1 MKMRKSK
8 YLAIAFLSLTTVF
21 LSHCVKKEYTLD
33 PPPSKVEG
41 LNGSWKLNSVIQ
53 VDEVSLSKGER
64 DLSPFYIGEE
74 SMQVMEVAFK
84 SSDKTFVITPG
95 EIGRNYLPSSGIWA
109 FDDDNYPQY
118 IYLKDDA
125 GEISTL
131 KLQGPTRPA
140 DTELKFS
147 FQRFCSIN
155 GLEQE
160 YVGYRYEFN
169 RQ

>member
-1 MKMRKSK
+1 MNMRRSK
-8 YLAIAFLSLTTVF
+8 YFTIAFLFMTTIF
-21 LSHCVKKEYTLD
+21 LSHCVKKDYTLD
-33 PPPSKVEG
+33 PPPSKVDG
-41 LNGSWKLNSVIQ
+41 LNGTWKLYSVIQ
-53 VDEVSLSKGER
+53 VDEVSLAKGER
-64 DLSPFYIGEE
+64 DISKFYIGDE
-74 SMQVMEVAFK
+74 SIDVMEVTFK
-84 SSDKTFVITPG
+84 SSDKTFVLVPG
-95 EIGRNYLPSSGIWA
+95 EIGRNYLPSSGTWV

-118 IYLKDDA
+118 IYLKDE
-125 GEISTL
+125 GGVITTL
-131 KLQGPTRPA
+131 KLQGPTRPV